1 MWKESSIP
9 EGVVSGMRTV
19 LSVLIRIP
27 RPSPAMGVA
36 LLALLIAASGAAVAA
51 IPSNGTIT
59 ACRDNKTGVLRIVDT
74 ADMLQV
80 CTGKETRLVWEDGI
94 TGKVANSD
102 KLDNKDSTEFLGANQ
117 KAADSDKLDGKSGE
131 DFYAVGSKVADSAHA
146 DQADSATNA
155 GDADTLD
162 GKDSTEFLGKTEKAA
177 DADTLDGLDSTELGA
192 ASAVKV
198 GRLEL
203 PVPQSDGQ
211 TNSGTL
217 FENAAFE
224 IRGLC
229 INDDSLFNFPPEG
242 RLLLV
247 SKQRVTEAITF
258 SPDRSTSVSKN
269 GLSTGDSIEI
279 ARASQGFTYGSYFAD
294 FVPPGDYSQ
303 GSFLQG
309 NGTIWMASNRCMFS
323 ATGLGQ

>member
-1 MWKESSIP
+1 
-9 EGVVSGMRTV
+9 
-19 LSVLIRIP
+19 
-27 RPSPAMGVA
+27 MGVA

>member
-1 MWKESSIP
+1 
-9 EGVVSGMRTV
+9 
-19 LSVLIRIP
+19 
-27 RPSPAMGVA
+27 MGVA

-94 TGKVANSD
+94 TGKVANSDLLDGKDFADFYAAGSTVANSD